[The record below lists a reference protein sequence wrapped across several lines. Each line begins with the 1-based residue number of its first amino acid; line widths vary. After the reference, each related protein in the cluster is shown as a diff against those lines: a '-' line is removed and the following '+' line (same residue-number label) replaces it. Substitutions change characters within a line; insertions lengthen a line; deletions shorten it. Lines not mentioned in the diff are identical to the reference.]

1 MRDEFEKSLSE
12 LHSKMIEMGSLCERA
27 IAVVA
32 KALKTG
38 DRSCS
43 DQAGVIEEQIDRM
56 ERDIETLCL
65 RMILK
70 QQPVA
75 GDLRQISAALKMI
88 TDMERIGDNA
98 EDIAEF
104 IRFLNGRAEKDCSS
118 ICLMAEQSIKIV
130 TDSIEAYV
138 KSDIELAR
146 AAIACDDV
154 IDDYFGK
161 TKQTVI
167 GLIEQKSGDGEYL
180 LDLLMVAKYLERI
193 GDHAVN
199 IAEWVVFSVT
209 GSRKMQN

>member
-12 LHSKMIEMGSLCERA
+12 LHSKMIEMGALCERA

-38 DRSCS
+38 DCSCS

-75 GDLRQISAALKMI
+75 GDLRRISAALKMI

-104 IRFLNGRAEKDCSS
+104 IRFLNGRAEKDCGI

-130 TDSIEAYV
+130 TESIEAYV
-138 KSDIELAR
+138 KSDVELAR
-146 AAIACDDV
+146 AATARDDI
-154 IDDYFGK
+154 IDDYFDK

-167 GLIEQKSGDGEYL
+167 GLIEKKSGDGEYL

-209 GSRKMQN
+209 GSRKIKD